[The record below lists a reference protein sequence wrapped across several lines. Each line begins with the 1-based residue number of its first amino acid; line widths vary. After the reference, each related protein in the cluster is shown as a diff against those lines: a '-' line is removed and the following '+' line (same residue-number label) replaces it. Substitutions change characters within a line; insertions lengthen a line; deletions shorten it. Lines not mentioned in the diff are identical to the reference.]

1 MSSGSFTTQLFTLTG
16 FAFGCLGHEFLRH
29 ITGEQTDFFIQML
42 DIHGIGN
49 AYIESSYFEI
59 HAETTKLHFGLFS
72 IHSYIF
78 TPDDWSIQWGM
89 RDEDSLEF
97 YIRSAAPFN
106 KHKYKRRKSY
116 HLRSM
121 LLLVALRWIRKTT
134 IVSNSAFSFQLFTY
148 PEASTTCH
156 KTRSTSIWEL
166 TSIPHPSHRP
176 QTPRYHQYYT
186 SDTRVLPTI
195 DFEVPNASRRGLQ
208 FRQGC

>member
-134 IVSNSAFSFQLFTY
+134 IVSNSAFSYLHTPKHQQLVIKLVRHPFG
-148 PEASTTCH
+148 SLQVFH
-156 KTRSTSIWEL
+156 IHRIVRKLHVIISI
-166 TSIPHPSHRP
+166 
-176 QTPRYHQYYT
+176 TPLIQEY
-186 SDTRVLPTI
+186 
-195 DFEVPNASRRGLQ
+195 FRR
-208 FRQGC
+208 